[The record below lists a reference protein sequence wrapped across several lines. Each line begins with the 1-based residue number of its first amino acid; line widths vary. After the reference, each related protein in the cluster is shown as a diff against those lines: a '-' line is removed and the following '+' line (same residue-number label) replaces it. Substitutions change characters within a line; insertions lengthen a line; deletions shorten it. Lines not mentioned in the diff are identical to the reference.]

1 MELTAVMNSV
11 ILVAVTMTKV
21 DGRRKMKRKAI
32 GKMLVTLAAT
42 ALTLVM
48 ICGCGGKTNQEESSA
63 AILNPDPISSSESAG
78 SSEAEEQTGRKDGE
92 RFEETVM
99 IEGTA
104 ETVKYEHVKN
114 ETIGFEIDYEQ
125 ETFTRSTESDR
136 VRFISV
142 YDSADD
148 PWNYLDVTYGAGSVD
163 DVVASVMEELSKDY
177 EVTKDSVTLE
187 GTGSCTRI
195 EASGVNDKTSGKL
208 LTTYVIPA
216 ADGCRIA
223 AAHYTLESAEG
234 FGKRFFNM
242 VNAMTVIERN
252 GD

>member
-1 MELTAVMNSV
+1 
-11 ILVAVTMTKV
+11 
-21 DGRRKMKRKAI
+21 MKRKAI
-32 GKMLVTLAAT
+32 GKMLVTLSAT
-42 ALTLVM
+42 ALTLAM
-48 ICGCGGKTNQEESSA
+48 ICGCGGQKNQEESSA
-63 AILNPDPISSSESAG
+63 AILNPEPISSSESAG

-114 ETIGFEIDYEQ
+114 ETIGFEIDYEY
-125 ETFTRSTESDR
+125 ESFTRSAESDR

-142 YDSADD
+142 YDSADN
-148 PWNYLDVTYGAGSVD
+148 PWNYLDVTYSAKGVD
-163 DVVASVMEELSKDY
+163 DVAASISEELSKDY
-177 EVTKDSVTLE
+177 EVTKDSITLE
-187 GTGSCTRI
+187 GVGSCTRI
-195 EASGVNDKTSGKL
+195 EASGANGETAGKL
-208 LTTYVIPA
+208 VTAYVIPA

-223 AAHYTLESAEG
+223 TAHYTFESADG

-242 VNAMTVIERN
+242 MNAMTVIERN